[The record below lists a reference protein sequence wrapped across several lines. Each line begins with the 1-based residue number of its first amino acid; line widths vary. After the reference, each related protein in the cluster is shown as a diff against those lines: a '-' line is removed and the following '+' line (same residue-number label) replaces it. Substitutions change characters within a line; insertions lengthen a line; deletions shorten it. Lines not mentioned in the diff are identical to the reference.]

1 MSDKNRVAITGIGF
15 VCPVGNNVKDSWQ
28 SLIEGRSGLSSL
40 AGFSDK
46 DYPWKSFGLVKNEQ
60 NLIDSFLSA
69 KEQRKMD
76 RFIQLALV
84 AGFEAVSDA
93 GLSINFPT
101 NRDRFGVFL
110 GVGIGGMG
118 SILQGQEDLQK
129 KGRNA
134 ISPFLIPKS
143 ISNEAASWFS
153 IKWDLQGQVCTI
165 VNACSSSNDAI
176 GLAFRNIRDGYS
188 DYILAGGSENCITP
202 LSIVSFGNMR
212 ALSTWDKDPAQASR
226 PFDKKRSGFV
236 MAEGAAV
243 LVLERYDLAVKRG
256 AKIYAEV
263 LGYGAAGDAY
273 HVTAMH
279 PQGRGAEKAVR
290 LALRDGGIALE
301 QIGYINAHGTGT
313 PMNDPIETQVLKNVF
328 GSSIDPDNEKR
339 ILVSSTK
346 SMTGHLLGAAGALEV
361 GITALALKGQILPPT
376 ANLDEQDEKCDL
388 DCIANRARR
397 AEVEYAISNSFGFG
411 GANSVILLK
420 RSI

>member
-290 LALRDGGIALE
+290 LALRDGGIAPE